1 MKQLGEIMENRTK
14 AATKNMAWGI
24 ISKAI
29 SLVLSFASRTIFIYF
44 LGKEYLGINS
54 LYTEVLSM
62 LSLAELGFGT
72 AFTFAMYKPIA
83 NNDNEKIRQL
93 ISLFRNVYSVIAVV
107 VTVVGLGLIPFLQ
120 YIVKG
125 ADSLTLIQ
133 LRLYFAIFLTNTV
146 INYFVQYKITYVNA
160 RMQSYVVTNIEMIT
174 NFVVIASQ
182 CVVIL
187 LFKNYLVYLL
197 IQTTLLIA
205 SRFIISLYLDKKYPI
220 LNEKPKVPLPEN
232 ERKIIYKDVRGLA
245 LQNFAS
251 VAIHSTD
258 NIIISMASGL
268 GVIGVGLVSNYNT
281 LITSVTAFI
290 TIILNALTPGFGN
303 LVASTSQE
311 HYKEVFGE
319 VNFYDFWIYGFCSIA
334 FLVLI
339 PPFITL
345 WLGDD
350 FLIDSAPFFLIIL
363 NVYLQGQCT
372 IYNNARNA
380 KGNFNLDKWISVI
393 QAVINLIVSV
403 VCAKAFGLL
412 GVYIGT
418 IASRLFFTIARP
430 IKTYRFLYGESVIP
444 YFEDLLKYLGIT
456 VVAGVVTYV
465 ISLKLF
471 SFGISAI
478 TFVVCCAVVVIIPN
492 TIFYAVF
499 RRTKYMNLLF
509 KRVKGMFRKNG

>member
-1 MKQLGEIMENRTK
+1 MENRTK

-29 SLVLSFASRTIFIYF
+29 SLVLSFGSRTIFIYF

-83 NNDNEKIRQL
+83 NNDDEKIRQL
-93 ISLFRNVYSVIAVV
+93 ITLFRKVYSNIAIV
-107 VTVVGLGLIPFLQ
+107 VTVIGLGLLPFLQ

-125 ADSLTLIQ
+125 ADSLTLVQ

-174 NFVVIASQ
+174 NFVIIASQ
-182 CVVIL
+182 CVVLL
-187 LFKNYLVYLL
+187 LFKNYLAYLL
-197 IQTTLLIA
+197 INTGLLIA
-205 SRFIISLYLDKKYPI
+205 SRFIISLYLNKKYPI
-220 LNEKPKVPLPEN
+220 LNETPSTPLQEK

-258 NIIISMASGL
+258 NLIISMASGL

-290 TIILNALTPGFGN
+290 TIILTALTPGFGN

-311 HYKEVFGE
+311 HYKEVFDE

-345 WLGDD
+345 WLGQD
-350 FLIDSAPFFLIIL
+350 FLIEDAPFFLIIL

-393 QAVINLIVSV
+393 QAIINLVVSI
-403 VCAKAFGLL
+403 VCARAYGLL

-430 IKTYRFLYGESVIP
+430 IKTYRFLYGQSVIP
-444 YFEDLLKYLGIT
+444 YFKDLLKYIGVTAIAGII
-456 VVAGVVTYV
+456 TYAV
-465 ISLKLF
+465 SIKLF
-471 SFGISAI
+471 SLGINIPSFLLCC
-478 TFVVCCAVVVIIPN
+478 FVVAVIPN
-492 TIFYAVF
+492 TIFYLIF
-499 RRTKYMNLLF
+499 RKTKYMRLF
-509 KRVKGMFRKNG
+509 FNRVKGVLRKNG